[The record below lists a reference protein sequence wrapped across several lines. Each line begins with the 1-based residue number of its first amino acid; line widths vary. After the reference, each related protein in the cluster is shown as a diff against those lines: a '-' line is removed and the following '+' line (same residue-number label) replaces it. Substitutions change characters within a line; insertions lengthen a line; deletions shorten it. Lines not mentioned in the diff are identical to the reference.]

1 MPYILT
7 PKAREEIGKRI
18 KRLRKQKGLSQTE
31 VAVDA
36 GLDSSYYS
44 KIERGEVNP
53 SLKKLYKVIKALGA
67 KSSDILPF

>member
-1 MPYILT
+1 MSFILT
-7 PKAREEIGKRI
+7 PKIRKEIGKRI
-18 KRLRKQKGLSQTE
+18 KHIRKQRGLSQTE
-31 VAVDA
+31 VSVEA

-53 SLKKLYKVIKALGA
+53 SLKKLYKVIRALGV

>member
-7 PKAREEIGKRI
+7 SIARIKIGKKI
-18 KRLRKQKGLSQTE
+18 KQIRKQKKLSQVE

-36 GLDSSYYS
+36 GINPSYYS

-53 SLKKLYKVIKALGA
+53 SLKIFYSIAKSLGV
-67 KSSDILPF
+67 KSSDILSF